1 VSSRVTARPLC
12 AEISA
17 ESGESLQATA
27 SRIDHWLLV
36 EYRGSWARRLLSGS
50 GLSSEVKTH
59 LREQLETLPR
69 SRLLF
74 IRRPRRASEPGLTCY
89 VGRTPERGG
98 AFRRFDLERYEDLL
112 TVDAAAALA
121 GEESSALDHPLLV
134 VCTHGKRDRCCA
146 RYGRPLYDA
155 LREQVDAD
163 WLWQSSHVGGDRF
176 AGNLVCFPQGLYF
189 GRVGRGDAWPV
200 VDEYLSDHLY
210 LERYRGRCCYSFP
223 VQAAEQAVRER
234 AGVVGI
240 DDLALIS
247 ATRKGE
253 ETWRVSFRVLPTGDL
268 HEVEVR
274 VELGDLTYLT
284 CTAATLQRPRR
295 YLAASQR
302 VEPLTAESP
311 PAPGA

>member
-1 VSSRVTARPLC
+1 M
-12 AEISA
+12 
-17 ESGESLQATA
+17 
-27 SRIDHWLLV
+27 LV
-36 EYRGSWARRLLSGS
+36 EYRGLWARNLLAGS
-50 GLSSEVKTH
+50 GLSSEVKAH
-59 LREQLETLPR
+59 LRQQLEALPR

-89 VGRTPERGG
+89 FGRTPERGG

-121 GEESSALDHPLLV
+121 GGEESSALDHPLLV

-189 GRVGRGDAWPV
+189 GRVGRGAAWPL
-200 VDEYLSDHLY
+200 VDEYLAGHVY

-223 VQAAEQAVRER
+223 AQAAEQAVRER
-234 AGVVGI
+234 TGAVGI
-240 DDLALIS
+240 DDLALVS
-247 ATRKGE
+247 ATRTSD
-253 ETWRVSFRVLPTGDL
+253 ETWRVNFRALPTEEL

-274 VELGDLTYLT
+274 AELGDLTYLT
-284 CTAATLQRPRR
+284 CTAATLQRPQH
-295 YLAASQR
+295 YLAVSHH
-302 VEPLTAESP
+302 VEPLPAGSP